1 RDDRADQR
9 SSKSG
14 SGWPFLL
21 VADKSMVWVLNGI
34 MSQLSS
40 LFILLRNDEITA
52 KDVLDLTDWS
62 LIHNTKS
69 FKDIAFLCI
78 VTTIIAE
85 HSFFLWKQKPSKST
99 APFESAIQKFNLS
112 ADVAK
117 IKTAIKEASQL
128 KTENQKKQALV
139 KIAMDN
145 RLPHLPR
152 IS

>member
-1 RDDRADQR
+1 MSKLVTRFGLYELKQVQTSRDERTVEILMQWVANDDR
-9 SSKSG
+9 
-14 SGWPFLL
+14 
-21 VADKSMVWVLNGI
+21 VACVLNR
-34 MSQLSS
+34 
-40 LFILLRNDEITA
+40 RNDEITA
-52 KDVLDLTDWS
+52 KDVLDHTDWS

-78 VTTIIAE
+78 VTAIIVE

-117 IKTAIKEASQL
+117 INTAIVEASHM
-128 KTENQKKQALV
+128 KTKDQKKQALV

>member
-1 RDDRADQR
+1 M
-9 SSKSG
+9 
-14 SGWPFLL
+14 LL
-21 VADKSMVWVLNGI
+21 VLNRM

-52 KDVLDLTDWS
+52 KDVLNHTDWS

-78 VTTIIAE
+78 VTAIIAE
-85 HSFFLWKQKPSKST
+85 HSFFLWKQNPSKST
-99 APFESAIQKFNLS
+99 APFESAMQKFNLS

-117 IKTAIKEASQL
+117 IKIAIKAASRL
-128 KTENQKKQALV
+128 KTEDQKKQALV

-145 RLPHLPR
+145 CLSHLAR